1 METVLILLLSNCVG
15 VEKYFLLLTHLDS
28 SKQRTRLRKKIASEK
43 NQLKSSVERY
53 NELIAGEGGAPLT
66 VDVVLSG
73 GLPRDT
79 DENEGN

>member
-1 METVLILLLSNCVG
+1 MEMVLILLLSNCVD

-28 SKQRTRLRKKIASEK
+28 LKQRTRLQKKIASEK
-43 NQLKSSVERY
+43 NQLKSLVERY
-53 NELIAGEGGAPLT
+53 NELIASEGGAPLT
-66 VDVVLSG
+66 VDVELSG